1 MPTSDGSKDM
11 ATYYERRAP
20 EYDDWYLGRGLFEE
34 RERPGWHEEL
44 AAVVRWV
51 SSLDAARTLDVA
63 CGTGFITRYLRGDV
77 IGLDGSQA
85 MLQLARSRITGP
97 SVRANGLSL
106 PFRDDS
112 FVRLFTGHF
121 YGHLRVDERERFL
134 REARRVATEVIVLD
148 AARRDGVAPEEAQTR
163 VLFDG
168 STHHVY
174 KRYFTPAQLI
184 DEMGGGRS
192 LYEGRWFV
200 AVHSHR

>member
-1 MPTSDGSKDM
+1 M

-85 MLQLARSRITGP
+85 MLQLARSRITGA

-112 FVRLFTGHF
+112 FDRLFTGHF
-121 YGHLRVDERERFL
+121 YGHLRSDERERFL

-148 AARRDGVAPEEAQTR
+148 AARRDGVAPEEVQTR
-163 VLFDG
+163 VLSDG
-168 STHHVY
+168 STHHVF

-200 AVHSHR
+200 AVRSHR

>member
-1 MPTSDGSKDM
+1 M

-85 MLQLARSRITGP
+85 MLQLARSRITGA

-112 FVRLFTGHF
+112 FDRLFTGHF
-121 YGHLRVDERERFL
+121 YGHLRGDERERFL
-134 REARRVATEVIVLD
+134 CEARRVATEVIVLD
-148 AARRDGVAPEEAQTR
+148 AARRDGVAPEEVQTR
-163 VLFDG
+163 VLSDG

>member
-1 MPTSDGSKDM
+1 M

-85 MLQLARSRITGP
+85 MLQLARSRITGA

-112 FVRLFTGHF
+112 FDRLFTGHF
-121 YGHLRVDERERFL
+121 YGHLRGDERERFL

-148 AARRDGVAPEEAQTR
+148 AARRDGVAPEEVQTR
-163 VLFDG
+163 VLSDG

>member
-1 MPTSDGSKDM
+1 M

-85 MLQLARSRITGP
+85 MLQLARSRITGA

-112 FVRLFTGHF
+112 FDRLFTGHF
-121 YGHLRVDERERFL
+121 YGHLRSDERERFL

-148 AARRDGVAPEEAQTR
+148 AARRDGVAPEEVQTR
-163 VLFDG
+163 VLSDG
-168 STHHVY
+168 STHHVF